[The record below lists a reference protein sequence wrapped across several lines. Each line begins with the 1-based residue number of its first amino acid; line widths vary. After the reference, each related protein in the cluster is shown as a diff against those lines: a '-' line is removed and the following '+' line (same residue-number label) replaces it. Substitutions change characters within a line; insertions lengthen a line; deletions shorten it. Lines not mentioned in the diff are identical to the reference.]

1 MDSCLYPYDW
11 EMVRTRSPCAPTES
25 YQALIKFVRVR
36 KVESRN
42 TGQTKPRLDCALPK
56 QRYKTVYQ
64 DNMTIWLLFSFAAS
78 LCFLSTVSA
87 QSVKPNKS
95 CYTFDE
101 DMTFKFVNK
110 AIAKAGDWI
119 GVFTIPQPS
128 SSTFVSESA
137 WVRLCGSQTCSAIKL
152 NGSVKIRDALPLGKY
167 KAIIS
172 RDENEPYRSY
182 ATSAVFEVRNSC
194 SGSGTVPTPVQAQGP
209 APTPVASNNQLAAQ
223 HLKQARDEIEGMVR
237 NDAALGATFLRMIFH
252 DCVGGCD
259 GTC

>member
-1 MDSCLYPYDW
+1 
-11 EMVRTRSPCAPTES
+11 
-25 YQALIKFVRVR
+25 
-36 KVESRN
+36 
-42 TGQTKPRLDCALPK
+42 
-56 QRYKTVYQ
+56 
-64 DNMTIWLLFSFAAS
+64 MTILLLVSFATA

-110 AIAKAGDWI
+110 AIAKAGDWVGI
-119 GVFTIPQPS
+119 FTIPQPS

-137 WVRLCGSQTCSAIKL
+137 WARLCGSQTCSGIRL

-167 KAIIS
+167 KAILS
-172 RDENEPYRSY
+172 RDELEPYRSY

-194 SGSGTVPTPVQAQGP
+194 SGSGAVPTPVQVPVGAQGP
-209 APTPVASNNQLAAQ
+209 VPTPAASNNQVAAQ

-237 NDAALGATFLRMIFH
+237 NDPALGATFLRMVFH

-259 GTC
+259 GTW